1 MNRGITYTES
11 FNSEKALEDYDK
23 CIEILENLYNHNTLY
38 EIVDY
43 ANALLNKGILLIELY
58 HDKSGAINLWNQ
70 AISILENKETLS
82 FDAQDT
88 LEKLYKYK
96 KVIEDHM

>member
-1 MNRGITYTES
+1 MKEKCSKY
-11 FNSEKALEDYDK
+11 SEKALEDYDK